1 MTEPVKPKSY
11 FGRVLLANIGLVLVL
26 HLGRT
31 VVAPDSG
38 IYGALFF
45 LAFIDFLLFIIA
57 LLSGK
62 GETGLAFF
70 LSMLLVFLVGF
81 SDCGTHF
88 HLDVR

>member
-1 MTEPVKPKSY
+1 MTEPAKPKSY
-11 FGRVLLANIGLVLVL
+11 FGRVLLVNLGIVLLL

-31 VVAPDSG
+31 LLAPESG

-45 LAFIDFLLFIIA
+45 LAFIDFASFLIA
-57 LLSGK
+57 VISRR

-70 LSMLLVFLVGF
+70 LAMLLVFLVGF
-81 SDCGTHF
+81 SDYGTHF